1 MNHKVINSTEIDTLI
16 EEIDKSISKSFIP
29 TIAFIYLS
37 VKYDLVYFVKVL
49 EKYDFVIVGST
60 TSGEIYADD
69 SLGVNIRDKTI
80 TCMLLDLDKMSFYF
94 KVKEKTESTHRE
106 LGIEMAKWCQKKV
119 DSPTVLTLTSGIEF
133 NNESYIQ
140 GLQTKIRHLFGA
152 SAGDDQLFQR
162 TYIFS
167 GKKLISNGALVLVFD
182 NAKIDIVSTR
192 SFGWSGIGTQRIVTK
207 SNQNIVYTID
217 DKPAVEFYKDYLN
230 ISSSDMPET
239 GVNYP
244 MEVVLKNG
252 QTVYRAALH
261 INEDGSLLFGGHVE
275 EHSKVRISAPIGKD
289 IIDYVGKGIE
299 TSLAKVEGF
308 TADFTLIFPCTA
320 HKNLLGSYSIS
331 QIESVYSKTKEAP
344 LIGFY
349 AYGEIASSRDS
360 NAFHNQTFVTVQLR
374 EK

>member
-1 MNHKVINSTEIDTLI
+1 MQHKLINSTDVDVLI
-16 EEIDKSISKSFIP
+16 EEIDKSITKSFTP
-29 TIAFIYLS
+29 TLAFIYLS
-37 VKYDLVYFVKVL
+37 VKYDITYLVRML
-49 EKYDFVIVGST
+49 DKYDFVIVGST
-60 TSGEIYADD
+60 TSGEVYADD
-69 SLGVNIRDKTI
+69 ILGVNVRDKTI
-80 TCMLLDLDKMSFYF
+80 TCMLLDLDKTSFYL
-94 KVKEKTESTHRE
+94 KLKEKNKSSHRE
-106 LGIEMAKWCQKKV
+106 LGMRMAKWSQKKV
-119 DSPTVLTLTSGIEF
+119 NSPTVLTLTSGVEF

-162 TYIFS
+162 THVFS
-167 GKKLISNGALVLVFD
+167 GEKIISNGALVLVFD
-182 NAKIDIVSTR
+182 NAKVDIVSTR

-230 ISSSDMPET
+230 ISSSDMPGI

-244 MEVVLKNG
+244 MEVVLQNG
-252 QTVYRAALH
+252 QTIYRAALH
-261 INEDGSLLFGGHVE
+261 INEDGSLLFAGHVE
-275 EHSKVRISAPIGKD
+275 EHAKVRISAPIGEE
-289 IIDYVGKGIE
+289 IINYVGKGIE
-299 TSLAKVEGF
+299 DSLAKVENF
-308 TADFTLIFPCTA
+308 KADFTLIFPCTA
-320 HKNLLGSYSIS
+320 HKNLLGSYAINE
-331 QIESVYSKTKEAP
+331 IEAVYAKTKEAP